1 MKWSMLIVIFLI
13 VGMSQAQD
21 ADSGQVLGLDECINI
36 ALEYNSSLKQAEY
49 SNEAADYDVTGSYS
63 GILPSISLSFRKGET
78 NVGRSQRVI
87 NDAVLGIDPVTND
100 PIYGTAKITTPIQ
113 YNKENSFSVSV
124 NQNIYDGGRWW
135 NSIEQAKID
144 KDASDYSL
152 QSSVDNTI
160 LSVQSLY
167 YDLLKQIKL
176 YEVNKVAVERSEGQ
190 LNRTQKMFDLG
201 AVAKLDLYQAKVNLG
216 NDRITML
223 SQENIV
229 ADARR
234 NLNIALGR
242 EPGDAIE
249 IKPVNEITEGI
260 RPLNELLDEAL
271 TNQPLIKQG
280 EAEIESSELGVSL
293 AKANYYP
300 SLSAYFQYSRRNQDL
315 ERIYTD
321 LNFEYVW
328 AVGFSLNWSLFNGFS
343 DYVNVQ
349 KSKIRESN
357 TREVHALY
365 LRQLKSSVKAKYD
378 NYISYQEIV
387 KINEENLEAAKEEL
401 RLAEERY
408 QIGAG
413 TSLEVREAQV
423 KLTRAEQTLIAA
435 RYNALIILAQ
445 LDTELGITQNKLGE

>member
-1 MKWSMLIVIFLI
+1 
-13 VGMSQAQD
+13 
-21 ADSGQVLGLDECINI
+21 
-36 ALEYNSSLKQAEY
+36 
-49 SNEAADYDVTGSYS
+49 
-63 GILPSISLSFRKGET
+63 
-78 NVGRSQRVI
+78 
-87 NDAVLGIDPVTND
+87 
-100 PIYGTAKITTPIQ
+100 
-113 YNKENSFSVSV
+113 
-124 NQNIYDGGRWW
+124 
-135 NSIEQAKID
+135 
-144 KDASDYSL
+144 SL

-176 YEVNKVAVERSEGQ
+176 YEANKVAVERSEGQ

-201 AVAKLDLYQAKVNLG
+201 AAAKLDVYQAKVNLG
-216 NDRITML
+216 NDRITLL
-223 SQENIV
+223 SQKNIV

-234 NLNIALGR
+234 NLNLALGR
-242 EPGDAIE
+242 EPGEPIE
-249 IKPVNEITEGI
+249 IKPVDETTEGI

-328 AVGFSLNWSLFNGFS
+328 AVGISLNWNVFNGFN
-343 DYVNVQ
+343 DFVNVQ
-349 KSKIRESN
+349 KSKLRASN
-357 TREVHALY
+357 TREAQALY

-378 NYISYQEIV
+378 NYVSYQEIV